1 MHQCSGKASKYCPL
15 CKVVQ
20 DAKALHRAQ
29 RAENSYKGNT
39 MTGATPSHAWLMCPT
54 PNPQARIRF
63 FCFPY
68 AGGGGLVFRTWAAD
82 LPPALEVYA
91 LRLPGRENRLME
103 PPFIRLTPLV
113 ETLTSVLQPYLD
125 RPFAF
130 FGHSMGALLCFEL
143 VHALRHQQGQSPVHL
158 FISGR
163 RAPQLAAPH
172 PPIHNLP
179 EAEFVEKLR
188 RLNGTPEAV
197 LRDAAL
203 MQVLLPTLRADF
215 ALCETYGYVTKEPLD
230 CPISAFGGLQD
241 TEARYDDLTAWRD
254 QTRCAFTLRMLPG
267 DHFFLHS
274 SRTVLLQAISND
286 LAPRLGP

>member
-1 MHQCSGKASKYCPL
+1 
-15 CKVVQ
+15 
-20 DAKALHRAQ
+20 
-29 RAENSYKGNT
+29 
-39 MTGATPSHAWLMCPT
+39 
-54 PNPQARIRF
+54 
-63 FCFPY
+63 
-68 AGGGGLVFRTWAAD
+68 
-82 LPPALEVYA
+82 
-91 LRLPGRENRLME
+91 ME

-113 ETLTSVLQPYLD
+113 ETLTSILQPYLD

-130 FGHSMGALLCFEL
+130 FGHSLGALLGFEL
-143 VHALRHQQGQSPVHL
+143 VHALRHHLGQSPVHL

-163 RAPQLAAPH
+163 RAPQLPAPH

-179 EAEFVEKLR
+179 ESEFVEKLR

-215 ALCETYGYVTKEPLD
+215 ALCETYSYMTKEPLD

-254 QTRCAFTLRMLPG
+254 QTRCSFTLRMLPG
-267 DHFFLHS
+267 DHFFLHN
-274 SRTVLLQAISND
+274 SRTMLLRAISDD
-286 LAPRLGP
+286 LSPRLGP